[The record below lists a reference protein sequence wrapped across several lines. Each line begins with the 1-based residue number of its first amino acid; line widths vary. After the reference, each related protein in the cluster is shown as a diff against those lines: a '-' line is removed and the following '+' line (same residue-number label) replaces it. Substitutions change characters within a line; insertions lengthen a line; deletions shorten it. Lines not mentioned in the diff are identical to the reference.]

1 MKRMDYNTEIINIIS
16 DAVNKY
22 PDMRFGQILVNLNI
36 IQYEGNTYD
45 DVLITKDPFNVESK
59 KMLQNIKNS
68 NLFKK
73 IYIKNIL
80 QEKLKI

>member
-1 MKRMDYNTEIINIIS
+1 MERIDCNTEIINIIS

-45 DVLITKDPFNVESK
+45 DILITKDPFNVESK

-73 IYIKNIL
+73 IYK
-80 QEKLKI
+80 

>member
-1 MKRMDYNTEIINIIS
+1 MERIDYNTEIINIIS
-16 DAVNKY
+16 DAVNKF

-73 IYIKNIL
+73 IYK
-80 QEKLKI
+80 

>member
-1 MKRMDYNTEIINIIS
+1 MERIDCNTEIINIIS

-22 PDMRFGQILVNLNI
+22 PEMRFGQILVNLNI

-73 IYIKNIL
+73 IYK
-80 QEKLKI
+80 